1 VFVDRYSR
9 HTICARTQA
18 VHAACTPTMMGADLV
33 TMPFL
38 WQLGVGY
45 VLRHLKPSDAIA
57 RRFRIHKA
65 LKAALRASGLPTQ
78 DVSR

>member
-1 VFVDRYSR
+1 VYVDRCSR
-9 HTICARTQA
+9 HTACARTQS
-18 VHAACTPTMMGADLV
+18 VHAACTPTTMADLV

-45 VLRHLKPSDAIA
+45 VLRHLRPSDAIA

-78 DVSR
+78 DV